1 MSSASFP
8 KSAKAPP
15 VYLKVTQVRQY
26 DDYAL
31 KERINSESIQR
42 QELERQHFTLQTDHK
57 ELTEETTQH
66 LQALSDKY
74 EVLEAAVFG
83 SGGLQEQ
90 ILTLKREVQRLSAPA
105 PLISPAVPRAVASL
119 RQVAAD
125 PDDDDVLC
133 LFTATAPSPSPSGD
147 TAEPK

>member
-8 KSAKAPP
+8 KKVNNGPP
-15 VYLKVTQVRQY
+15 VFQKVTVVREY

-31 KERINSESIQR
+31 QERIRSETLQR
-42 QELERQHFTLQTDHK
+42 QTLEREHSA
-57 ELTEETTQH
+57 LTAEVTQH
-66 LQALSDKY
+66 LQVLSDKY

-83 SGGLQEQ
+83 PGGLQEQ

-119 RQVAAD
+119 RQAAAD

-133 LFTATAPSPSPSGD
+133 LFN
-147 TAEPK
+147 